1 MSAQIVLSPKQFYL
15 RFCRPS
21 PREGSLGT
29 LQYAPATGQ
38 PSSPRTFRVIRWIED
53 IVERAGSSSLPT
65 MQRLWG
71 AEKAQPDLAS
81 APALT
86 WASVMTRGVNFVL
99 ALTAIILLLPVF
111 AAIALLVRLTSRG
124 PVLYT
129 QVRIGLDQRE
139 PVLGSQNHRR
149 ERDLGGRPFTIYKF
163 RTMWA
168 DAEHKSGAV
177 WAQQQDPRVTPIGRL
192 LRQYRLDELPQLFN
206 VLKGEMNIVG
216 PRPERPTI
224 FAELREHIA
233 EYPLR
238 QRAKPGI
245 TGLAQINHHYD
256 RSLEDVRTKVH
267 YDLEY
272 IRRQSVAEDFRIML
286 KTVPVVLLRRGG
298 W

>member
-1 MSAQIVLSPKQFYL
+1 MGIAMSGVRSSNPSIPAVTGAFDPSMVRSHHRDWSSAGARSTETTTEWPRRVLHL
-15 RFCRPS
+15 
-21 PREGSLGT
+21 L
-29 LQYAPATGQ
+29 
-38 PSSPRTFRVIRWIED
+38 
-53 IVERAGSSSLPT
+53 
-65 MQRLWG
+65 
-71 AEKAQPDLAS
+71 
-81 APALT
+81 
-86 WASVMTRGVNFVL
+86 L
-99 ALTAIILLLPVF
+99 ALIAIIITLPVMF
-111 AAIALLVRLTSRG
+111 LIAVLVRLTSKG

-129 QVRIGLDQRE
+129 QVRIGLDRRM
-139 PVLGSQNHRR
+139 PLAGSLNHRR

-163 RTMWA
+163 RTMWV
-168 DAEHKSGAV
+168 DAEHASGAV
-177 WAQQQDPRVTPIGRL
+177 WAQQSDPRVTPLGRL

-224 FAELREHIA
+224 FAELREHIV

-272 IRRQSVAEDFRIML
+272 IRRQSVAEDLRIML
-286 KTVPVVLLRRGG
+286 KTVPVILLRRGG

>member
-1 MSAQIVLSPKQFYL
+1 MGIAMPGVRSSNPSIPAVTGAFDPTLVRSRYRDWGSAGAQSTAA
-15 RFCRPS
+15 S
-21 PREGSLGT
+21 SEWPR
-29 LQYAPATGQ
+29 
-38 PSSPRTFRVIRWIED
+38 
-53 IVERAGSSSLPT
+53 RALH
-65 MQRLWG
+65 L
-71 AEKAQPDLAS
+71 L
-81 APALT
+81 
-86 WASVMTRGVNFVL
+86 L
-99 ALTAIILLLPVF
+99 ALIAIIITLPVMF
-111 AAIALLVRLTSRG
+111 LIAVLVRLTSKG

-129 QVRIGLDQRE
+129 QVRVGLDRRM
-139 PVLGSQNHRR
+139 PIAGSMNHRR

-168 DAEHKSGAV
+168 DAEHASGAV
-177 WAQQQDPRVTPIGRL
+177 WAQQSDPRVTPIGRL

-272 IRRQSVAEDFRIML
+272 IRRQSVTEDLRIML
-286 KTVPVVLLRRGG
+286 MTVPVVLLRRGG